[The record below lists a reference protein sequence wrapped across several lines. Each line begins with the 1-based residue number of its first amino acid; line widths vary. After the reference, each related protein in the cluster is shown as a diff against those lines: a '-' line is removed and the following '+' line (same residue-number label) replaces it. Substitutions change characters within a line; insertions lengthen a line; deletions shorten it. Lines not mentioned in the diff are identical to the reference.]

1 MMTDEA
7 KKARNE
13 YMRKWR
19 EENKEKVKEYNRN
32 YRNRHKDRTVKSNER
47 YWEKVAARRKED
59 ANEENKV
66 TV

>member
-19 EENKEKVKEYNRN
+19 KENKEKVNEYNRN
-32 YRNRHKDRTVKSNER
+32 YRKNHKDMTAKSNAR